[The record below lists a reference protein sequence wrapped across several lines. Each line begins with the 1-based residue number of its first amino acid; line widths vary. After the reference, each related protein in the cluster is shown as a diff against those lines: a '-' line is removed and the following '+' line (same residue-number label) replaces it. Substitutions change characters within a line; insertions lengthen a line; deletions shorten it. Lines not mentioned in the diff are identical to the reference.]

1 MKYYCEEK
9 EAVLNEFRTTEN
21 GLTQTEAERRIGE
34 NGRNKLKE
42 AEKESLAKKFL
53 NSLADPMIIML
64 IVAAAIQAVVTV
76 LQTGGDFDLGDFAD
90 VLVILVVVIINTIMS
105 LVQESKAEAAM
116 DALMQMTAATSK
128 VLRDGKVV
136 VIKSEDITVGD
147 VVVFEAGD
155 AVPADC
161 RILEAHSL
169 KAEEAA
175 LTGESVPV
183 TKVIDVL
190 YCRDSADVP
199 LGDRKNML
207 YSGSTIVY
215 GRGKAVVTAV
225 GMDTEMGKIAE
236 ALNQAEKE
244 QTPLQ
249 KKMAELSRFL
259 TKLVIGICVLVF
271 AVGLVESLVLSD
283 MPFSWA
289 LLGNTALDTF
299 IAAIALAVAAIPEG
313 LPAVV
318 TIILSIGVTAM
329 SKRQA
334 LIRKL
339 TAVETLGCTQII
351 CSDKTG
357 TLTQNKMTVVEEF
370 TTDKMLLA
378 RAMDLC
384 SDANIRPGEDTASGE
399 PTECALVNYAFK
411 LGLPDYELEREE
423 PRVGEAPFDSM
434 RKMMSTVHAVN
445 GKYIQYTK
453 GACDVMLSRCTGYLM
468 DGKVVPMTDELMAQ
482 IGRANKSFADK
493 ALRVLCG
500 AYREYDELPASFEAE
515 ELEKDLIFIGLV
527 GMIDPCRPE
536 VYDAIKECRDA
547 GIRPIMITGDHKDT
561 AVAIGKDLGIISDE
575 SEAIVGAELDKF
587 TDEELVDE
595 VPKYSVYARVQ
606 PEHKTRIVRAWKA
619 RGMVTAM
626 TGDGVNDA
634 PSIKASDIGIGMG
647 ITGTDVTKGVADM
660 VLADDNFAT
669 IVNAVEEG
677 RKIYDNVCKV
687 LQFQLSTNMSEVI
700 IMFFASLFNFTILT
714 PVHLLW
720 INMVTDSLPGL
731 ALGMERAEGDVM
743 RRKPRAST
751 DGIFSHGAGAD
762 MVWQGVYLAII
773 ELAAYFIG
781 FHLEQGSFDGVFR
794 GTVCVNAMAMAFL
807 TVNFAEMMC
816 AVNMRSRWGS
826 LFSKHM
832 LKNINWWLVGAFAV
846 TTLLTL
852 AAVYLPG
859 LQQVFDIQPGTFQLN
874 ELLISAGLALSTI
887 PVFEIGK
894 AIRRASF
901 KKEKAAKA

>member
-21 GLTQTEAERRIGE
+21 GLAQAEAERRIAE

-64 IVAAAIQAVVTV
+64 IAAAAIQAVVTV

-136 VIKSEDITVGD
+136 VIKSEDIAVGD

-161 RILEAHSL
+161 RILESHSL

-249 KKMAELSRFL
+249 KKMAELSQFL

-271 AVGLVESLVLSD
+271 AMGLVESLVLSD

-500 AYREYDELPASFEAE
+500 AYREYDELPASFVPE
-515 ELEKDLIFIGLV
+515 ELEKFLIIIGLV

-536 VYDAIKECRDA
+536 VYDAIK
-547 GIRPIMITGDHKDT
+547 
-561 AVAIGKDLGIISDE
+561 
-575 SEAIVGAELDKF
+575 
-587 TDEELVDE
+587 
-595 VPKYSVYARVQ
+595 
-606 PEHKTRIVRAWKA
+606 
-619 RGMVTAM
+619 
-626 TGDGVNDA
+626 
-634 PSIKASDIGIGMG
+634 
-647 ITGTDVTKGVADM
+647 
-660 VLADDNFAT
+660 
-669 IVNAVEEG
+669 
-677 RKIYDNVCKV
+677 
-687 LQFQLSTNMSEVI
+687 
-700 IMFFASLFNFTILT
+700 
-714 PVHLLW
+714 
-720 INMVTDSLPGL
+720 
-731 ALGMERAEGDVM
+731 
-743 RRKPRAST
+743 
-751 DGIFSHGAGAD
+751 
-762 MVWQGVYLAII
+762 
-773 ELAAYFIG
+773 
-781 FHLEQGSFDGVFR
+781 
-794 GTVCVNAMAMAFL
+794 
-807 TVNFAEMMC
+807 
-816 AVNMRSRWGS
+816 
-826 LFSKHM
+826 
-832 LKNINWWLVGAFAV
+832 
-846 TTLLTL
+846 
-852 AAVYLPG
+852 
-859 LQQVFDIQPGTFQLN
+859 
-874 ELLISAGLALSTI
+874 
-887 PVFEIGK
+887 
-894 AIRRASF
+894 
-901 KKEKAAKA
+901 